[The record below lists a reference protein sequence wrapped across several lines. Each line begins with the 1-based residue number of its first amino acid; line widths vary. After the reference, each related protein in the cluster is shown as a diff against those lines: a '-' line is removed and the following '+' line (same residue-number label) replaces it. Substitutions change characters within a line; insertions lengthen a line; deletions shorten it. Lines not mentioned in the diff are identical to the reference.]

1 MQVKFSVYFC
11 SDEGER
17 FFGAGPC
24 ELLLEVERLGS
35 LRAAAQHLGMAYTKA
50 FAIIKRAEA
59 EFGFALT
66 RRTIGGKGGGS
77 SRLTDDAKELIKRYE
92 AYRAACAAMADSLY
106 LEYFQDFRPQQSAAH
121 RQQADGQDHLA

>member
-50 FAIIKRAEA
+50 FSMVKRAER
-59 EFGFALT
+59 EFGFAMT
-66 RRTIGGKGGGS
+66 QRTIGGKGGGGS
-77 SRLTDDAKELIKRYE
+77 TITPQAKELLMRYQ
-92 AYRAACAAMADSLY
+92 AYRTACG
-106 LEYFQDFRPQQSAAH
+106 QSA
-121 RQQADGQDHLA
+121 QDLYNTYFSTFHPEKGLSPEQ

>member
-50 FAIIKRAEA
+50 FSMVKRAER
-59 EFGFALT
+59 EFGFAMT
-66 RRTIGGKGGGS
+66 QRTIGGKGGGGS
-77 SRLTDDAKELIKRYE
+77 TITPQAKELLMRYQ
-92 AYRAACAAMADSLY
+92 AYRTACG
-106 LEYFQDFRPQQSAAH
+106 QSA
-121 RQQADGQDHLA
+121 QDLYNTYFSSFHPVKDLSPEQ

>member
-50 FAIIKRAEA
+50 FSMVKRAER
-59 EFGFALT
+59 EFGFAMT
-66 RRTIGGKGGGS
+66 QRTIGGKGGGGS
-77 SRLTDDAKELIKRYE
+77 TITPQAKELLMRYQ
-92 AYRAACAAMADSLY
+92 AYRTACG
-106 LEYFQDFRPQQSAAH
+106 QSA
-121 RQQADGQDHLA
+121 QDLYNTYFSSFHPEKDLSPEQ

>member
-35 LRAAAQHLGMAYTKA
+35 LRAAAQHLEMAYTKA
-50 FAIIKRAEA
+50 FSMIKRAEK
-59 EFGFALT
+59 EFGFAMT
-66 RRTIGGKGGGS
+66 QRTIGGKGGGGS
-77 SRLTDDAKELIKRYE
+77 TITPQAKELLMRYQ
-92 AYRAACAAMADSLY
+92 AYRTACG
-106 LEYFQDFRPQQSAAH
+106 QSA
-121 RQQADGQDHLA
+121 QDLYNTYFSSFHPEKDLSPEQ

>member
-50 FAIIKRAEA
+50 FSMVKRAER
-59 EFGFALT
+59 EFGFAMT
-66 RRTIGGKGGGS
+66 QRTIGGKGGGGS
-77 SRLTDDAKELIKRYE
+77 TITPQAKELLMRYQ
-92 AYRAACAAMADSLY
+92 AYRTACG
-106 LEYFQDFRPQQSAAH
+106 QSA
-121 RQQADGQDHLA
+121 QDLYNTYFSSFHPEKDLPREQ

>member
-11 SDEGER
+11 SEEGER

-50 FAIIKRAEA
+50 FSMIKRAEK
-59 EFGFALT
+59 EFGFAMT
-66 RRTIGGKGGGS
+66 QRTIGGKGGGGS
-77 SRLTDDAKELIKRYE
+77 TITPQAKELLMRYQ
-92 AYRAACAAMADSLY
+92 AYRTACG
-106 LEYFQDFRPQQSAAH
+106 QSA
-121 RQQADGQDHLA
+121 QDLYNTYFSSFHPEKDLSPEQ

>member
-35 LRAAAQHLGMAYTKA
+35 LRAAAQHLAWP
-50 FAIIKRAEA
+50 IP
-59 EFGFALT
+59 
-66 RRTIGGKGGGS
+66 
-77 SRLTDDAKELIKRYE
+77 RL
-92 AYRAACAAMADSLY
+92 
-106 LEYFQDFRPQQSAAH
+106 FPW
-121 RQQADGQDHLA
+121 

>member
-50 FAIIKRAEA
+50 FSMVKRAERD
-59 EFGFALT
+59 FGVARP
-66 RRTIGGKGGGS
+66 RRTIGGKGGGGS
-77 SRLTDDAKELIKRYE
+77 TITPQAKERLMRYQ
-92 AYRAACAAMADSLY
+92 ANRTACG
-106 LEYFQDFRPQQSAAH
+106 QSA
-121 RQQADGQDHLA
+121 QDLYNTYFSTFHPEKELSPEQ

>member
-50 FAIIKRAEA
+50 FSMVKRAER
-59 EFGFALT
+59 EFGFAMT
-66 RRTIGGKGGGS
+66 QRTIGGKGGGGS
-77 SRLTDDAKELIKRYE
+77 TITPQAKELLMRYQ
-92 AYRAACAAMADSLY
+92 AYRTACG
-106 LEYFQDFRPQQSAAH
+106 QSA
-121 RQQADGQDHLA
+121 QDLYNTYFSTFHPKKDLSPEQ

>member
-50 FAIIKRAEA
+50 FSMVKRAEK
-59 EFGFALT
+59 EFGFAMT
-66 RRTIGGKGGGS
+66 QRTIGGRGGGGS
-77 SRLTDDAKELIKRYE
+77 TITPQAKELLMRYQ
-92 AYRAACAAMADSLY
+92 AYRTACG
-106 LEYFQDFRPQQSAAH
+106 QSA
-121 RQQADGQDHLA
+121 QDLYNTYFSTFHPEKDLSPEQ

>member
-50 FAIIKRAEA
+50 FSMVKRAER
-59 EFGFALT
+59 EFGFAMT
-66 RRTIGGKGGGS
+66 QRTIGGKGGGGS
-77 SRLTDDAKELIKRYE
+77 TITPQAKELLMRYQ
-92 AYRAACAAMADSLY
+92 AYRTACG
-106 LEYFQDFRPQQSAAH
+106 QSA
-121 RQQADGQDHLA
+121 QDLYNTYFSSFHPEKDLPSEQ

>member
-50 FAIIKRAEA
+50 FSMVKRAER
-59 EFGFALT
+59 EFGFAMT
-66 RRTIGGKGGGS
+66 QRTIGGKGGGGS
-77 SRLTDDAKELIKRYE
+77 TITPQAKALLMRYQ
-92 AYRAACAAMADSLY
+92 AYRTACG
-106 LEYFQDFRPQQSAAH
+106 QSA
-121 RQQADGQDHLA
+121 QDLYNTYFSTFHPEKDLSPEQ

>member
-50 FAIIKRAEA
+50 FSMIKRAEK
-59 EFGFALT
+59 EFGFAMT
-66 RRTIGGKGGGS
+66 QRTIGGKGGGGS
-77 SRLTDDAKELIKRYE
+77 TITPQAKELLMRYQ
-92 AYRAACAAMADSLY
+92 AYRTACG
-106 LEYFQDFRPQQSAAH
+106 QSA
-121 RQQADGQDHLA
+121 QDLYNTYFSSFHPEKDLSPEQ

>member
-50 FAIIKRAEA
+50 FSMVKRAER
-59 EFGFALT
+59 EFGFAMT
-66 RRTIGGKGGGS
+66 QRTIGGKGGGGS
-77 SRLTDDAKELIKRYE
+77 TITPQAKELLMRYQ
-92 AYRAACAAMADSLY
+92 AYRTACG
-106 LEYFQDFRPQQSAAH
+106 QSA
-121 RQQADGQDHLA
+121 QDLYNTYFSSFHPEKDFPPEQ

>member
-17 FFGAGPC
+17 FIGAGPC

-50 FAIIKRAEA
+50 FSMIKRAEK
-59 EFGFALT
+59 EFGFAMT
-66 RRTIGGKGGGS
+66 QRTIGGKGGGGS
-77 SRLTDDAKELIKRYE
+77 TITPQAKELLMRYQ
-92 AYRAACAAMADSLY
+92 AYRTACG
-106 LEYFQDFRPQQSAAH
+106 QSA
-121 RQQADGQDHLA
+121 QDLYNTYFSSFHPEKDRSPEQ

>member
-50 FAIIKRAEA
+50 FSMVKGAER
-59 EFGFALT
+59 EFGFAMT
-66 RRTIGGKGGGS
+66 QRTIGGKGGGGS
-77 SRLTDDAKELIKRYE
+77 TITPQAKELLMRYQ
-92 AYRAACAAMADSLY
+92 AYRTACG
-106 LEYFQDFRPQQSAAH
+106 QSA
-121 RQQADGQDHLA
+121 QDLYNTYFSTFHPEKDLSPEQ

>member
-24 ELLLEVERLGS
+24 GLLLEVERLGS

-50 FAIIKRAEA
+50 FAMVKRAEK
-59 EFGFALT
+59 EFGFAMT
-66 RRTIGGKGGGS
+66 QRTIGGKGGGGS
-77 SRLTDDAKELIKRYE
+77 TITPQAKELLMRYQ
-92 AYRAACAAMADSLY
+92 AYRTACG
-106 LEYFQDFRPQQSAAH
+106 QSA
-121 RQQADGQDHLA
+121 QDLYNTYFSTFHPEKDLSPEQ

>member
-50 FAIIKRAEA
+50 FSMVKRAER
-59 EFGFALT
+59 EFGVT
-66 RRTIGGKGGGS
+66 MTQRTIGGKGGGGS
-77 SRLTDDAKELIKRYE
+77 TITPQAKELLMRYQ
-92 AYRAACAAMADSLY
+92 AYRTACG
-106 LEYFQDFRPQQSAAH
+106 QSA
-121 RQQADGQDHLA
+121 QDLYNTYFSTFHPEKDLSPEQ

>member
-35 LRAAAQHLGMAYTKA
+35 LRAAAQHLGMAYT
-50 FAIIKRAEA
+50 
-59 EFGFALT
+59 
-66 RRTIGGKGGGS
+66 
-77 SRLTDDAKELIKRYE
+77 RL
-92 AYRAACAAMADSLY
+92 
-106 LEYFQDFRPQQSAAH
+106 FPW
-121 RQQADGQDHLA
+121 

>member
-50 FAIIKRAEA
+50 FSMVKRAER
-59 EFGFALT
+59 EFGFAMT
-66 RRTIGGKGGGS
+66 QRTIGGKGGGGS
-77 SRLTDDAKELIKRYE
+77 IITPQAKELLMRYQ
-92 AYRAACAAMADSLY
+92 AYRTACG
-106 LEYFQDFRPQQSAAH
+106 QSA
-121 RQQADGQDHLA
+121 QDLYNTYFSTFHPEKDLSPEQ

>member
-11 SDEGER
+11 SDAGER

-50 FAIIKRAEA
+50 FSMIKRAEK
-59 EFGFALT
+59 EFGFAMT
-66 RRTIGGKGGGS
+66 QRTIGGKGGGGS
-77 SRLTDDAKELIKRYE
+77 TITPQAKELLMRYQ
-92 AYRAACAAMADSLY
+92 AYRTACG
-106 LEYFQDFRPQQSAAH
+106 QSA
-121 RQQADGQDHLA
+121 QDLYNTYFSSFHPEKDLSPEQ

>member
-50 FAIIKRAEA
+50 FSMVKRAEK
-59 EFGFALT
+59 EFGFAMT
-66 RRTIGGKGGGS
+66 QRTIGGKGGGGS
-77 SRLTDDAKELIKRYE
+77 TITPQAKELLMRYQ
-92 AYRAACAAMADSLY
+92 AYRTACG
-106 LEYFQDFRPQQSAAH
+106 QSA
-121 RQQADGQDHLA
+121 QDLYNTYFSTFHPEKDLSPEQ

>member
-50 FAIIKRAEA
+50 FSMVKRAER
-59 EFGFALT
+59 EFGFAMT
-66 RRTIGGKGGGS
+66 QRTIGGKGGGGS
-77 SRLTDDAKELIKRYE
+77 TITPQAKELLMRYQ
-92 AYRAACAAMADSLY
+92 AYRTACG
-106 LEYFQDFRPQQSAAH
+106 QSA
-121 RQQADGQDHLA
+121 QDLYNTYFSSFHPDKDLPPEQ

>member
-1 MQVKFSVYFC
+1 MQVKFSVCFC

-50 FAIIKRAEA
+50 FSMIKRAEK
-59 EFGFALT
+59 EFGFAMT
-66 RRTIGGKGGGS
+66 QRTIGGKGGGGS
-77 SRLTDDAKELIKRYE
+77 TITPQAKELLMRYQ
-92 AYRAACAAMADSLY
+92 AYRTACG
-106 LEYFQDFRPQQSAAH
+106 QSA
-121 RQQADGQDHLA
+121 QDLYNTYFSSFHPEKDLSPEQ

>member
-50 FAIIKRAEA
+50 FSMVKRAER
-59 EFGFALT
+59 EFGFAMT
-66 RRTIGGKGGGS
+66 QRTIGGKGGGGS
-77 SRLTDDAKELIKRYE
+77 TITPQAKELLMRYQ
-92 AYRAACAAMADSLY
+92 AYRTACG
-106 LEYFQDFRPQQSAAH
+106 QSA
-121 RQQADGQDHLA
+121 QDLYNTYFSTFHPEKDLSPEQ

>member
-50 FAIIKRAEA
+50 FSMIKRAEK
-59 EFGFALT
+59 EFGFAMT
-66 RRTIGGKGGGS
+66 QRTIGGKGGGGS
-77 SRLTDDAKELIKRYE
+77 TITPQGKELLMRYQ
-92 AYRAACAAMADSLY
+92 AYRTACG
-106 LEYFQDFRPQQSAAH
+106 QSA
-121 RQQADGQDHLA
+121 QDLYNTYFSSFHPEKDLSPEQ